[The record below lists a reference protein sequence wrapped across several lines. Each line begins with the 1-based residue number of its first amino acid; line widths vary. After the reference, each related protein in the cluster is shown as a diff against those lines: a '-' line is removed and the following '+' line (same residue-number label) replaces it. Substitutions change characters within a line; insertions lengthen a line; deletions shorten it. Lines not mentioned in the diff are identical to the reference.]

1 MRIFVLIV
9 EHHNGHDVYPCASY
23 KRALDRLDQYVL
35 EWWGSTRGRI
45 ASEVAPATPGDPA
58 TMTQDERINDH
69 SSITGVT
76 SAGSSM
82 RSRIG
87 NCWSDGAGVRS
98 DKIHPD
104 LDDDYLGRPST
115 DPVPTTHRS
124 TARLGASNRTG
135 PCQPNHRWWCLRS
148 RRGPFAVPG
157 KDEGCRP

>member
-35 EWWGSTRGRI
+35 EWWGGTGGRI

-58 TMTQDERINDH
+58 TMTQDERIRTH

-115 DPVPTTHRS
+115 EPVHNSPIDGSPR
-124 TARLGASNRTG
+124 GFQSNRPLPAEPPVVVLAIAPG
-135 PCQPNHRWWCLRS
+135 AV
-148 RRGPFAVPG
+148 RGAG